1 MDKKPEECE
10 KYRRFVDERLE
21 VDLANV
27 TKRVN
32 MIIEEIREYETL
44 LTAVSKIKASGVK
57 ENLETQVSIGKDV
70 FCEAVIERCDRVIV
84 KLCDDIFAELTLE
97 RAEVKV
103 HVATNKM
110 RVAFTKSEWMAV
122 TVLYRSD
129 RVEELRRVVATLQA
143 WRVRMGNS
151 LHVAAEMSEV
161 LLSAILADREAKTSD
176 WLAAFNLRLLYSAA
190 VIRFVNYV
198 NEMCQRRKPSQ
209 LMSVRAAVSMM
220 NVPAWVVQLRH
231 EATHAHLP
239 SLKLLREAAC
249 WCREWLWHNHWEKPI
264 DEAMSGEQQ
273 NDASLPTLN
282 DRILMLI
289 GTFIKYRMQHPND
302 DLRPNMGNASDI
314 FQQIEKT
321 VVSNMSEFI
330 EIFLLDGY
338 LIMTDAQL
346 KVAGF
351 GEEKGDASGVWHVPT
366 ALQMFWRPVLSVLN
380 RAKALP
386 ELLYQLIA
394 ALSTSHISEIRRRQL
409 IGWAD
414 RMLDAFVH
422 SQVLSETE
430 WKRILRAMFAARE
443 NFTERH
449 LEIIS
454 AKIASL
460 SGKRRR
466 SLEQL
471 MSMSPIRAKKL
482 RIETAEAAK
491 STNRM
496 EMKTLADLYSLKQ
509 QSAPIGENATRTT
522 PVDGWVRCEAMSWK
536 GVPLGL
542 TPHQTADTLMLIID
556 SETFIPRRHWQ
567 S

>member
-1 MDKKPEECE
+1 
-10 KYRRFVDERLE
+10 
-21 VDLANV
+21 
-27 TKRVN
+27 
-32 MIIEEIREYETL
+32 
-44 LTAVSKIKASGVK
+44 
-57 ENLETQVSIGKDV
+57 
-70 FCEAVIERCDRVIV
+70 
-84 KLCDDIFAELTLE
+84 
-97 RAEVKV
+97 
-103 HVATNKM
+103 M

-129 RVEELRRVVATLQA
+129 RVEDLRRVVATLQT
-143 WRVRMGNS
+143 WRLRMGNS

-220 NVPAWVVQLRH
+220 NVPPWVVQLRH

-239 SLKLLREAAC
+239 PLKLLREAVC

-273 NDASLPTLN
+273 IDASLPTLN
-282 DRILMLI
+282 DRILTLM
-289 GTFIKYRMQHPND
+289 GTFIKYRMQHPNGD
-302 DLRPNMGNASDI
+302 FRPDMGSTSDLFR
-314 FQQIEKT
+314 QIEKT
-321 VVSNMSEFI
+321 VVSNMSEFV

-338 LIMTDAQL
+338 LIMTEAQL

-351 GEEKGDASGVWHVPT
+351 DGEKGDASGVWHVPT
-366 ALQMFWRPVLSVLN
+366 ALQLFWRPVLSVLN

-394 ALSTSHISEIRRRQL
+394 ALSTSHISEVRRRQL
-409 IGWAD
+409 VGWAD

-422 SQVLSETE
+422 SQVLSEVE

-443 NFTERH
+443 SFTEHH
-449 LEIIS
+449 LETVS
-454 AKIASL
+454 AKIGSL
-460 SGKRRR
+460 SGKKRR

-471 MSMSPIRAKKL
+471 VGMSPIGAKKL
-482 RIETAEAAK
+482 RIETAEGAK
-491 STNRM
+491 STSRV

-509 QSAPIGENATRTT
+509 QCAPVGEDATRTT
-522 PVDGWVRCEAMSWK
+522 PIGDGWIRCEAMSWK

-542 TPHQTADTLMLIID
+542 TPHQTADSLMLIID
-556 SETFIPRRHWQ
+556 SETFIPHRHWQ